1 MNKDVLQTKK
11 TKILFNTDIIN
22 SAILSLSKKPN
33 SSLSKLLSNKAN
45 KKFLL
50 TTNLD
55 NFYSD
60 MEYSKIFYKKYIKII
75 EYINK
80 LIVSGRV
87 IKYKKIFAKKEII
100 PKITNIFLYL
110 VKSNI
115 NNKKNKLNQKLFQ
128 LILLMIYSNI
138 FPAENFA
145 LVINIYLQASIMKE
159 I

>member
-22 SAILSLSKKPN
+22 SAILSISKKPN
-33 SSLSKLLSNKAN
+33 SSLSKLLANKAN

-87 IKYKKIFAKKEII
+87 IKYKKIFTKKEII

-115 NNKKNKLNQKLFQ
+115 NNKKNKLNQFK
-128 LILLMIYSNI
+128 
-138 FPAENFA
+138 
-145 LVINIYLQASIMKE
+145 
-159 I
+159 